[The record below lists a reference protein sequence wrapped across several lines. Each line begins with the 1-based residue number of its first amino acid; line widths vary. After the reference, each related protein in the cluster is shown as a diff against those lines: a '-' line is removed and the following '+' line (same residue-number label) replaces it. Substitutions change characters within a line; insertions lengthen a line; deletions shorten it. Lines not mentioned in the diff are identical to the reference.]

1 MILLDAIYI
10 NNGGGKVLL
19 DICVRE
25 IRSRN
30 MPVFLLLDK
39 RVEGLYPEIDP
50 NSRLFIKASLVKRHL
65 FYLKNKHRFS
75 AVLSFSN
82 IPPTIKLDCKV
93 FTYFHNVLFID
104 PENGDKIKSRVIGFI
119 KSSIIKLISMNT
131 DYWIVQS
138 SIVKEKLSFRW
149 QIDLK
154 KICVF
159 PIFEDAKMPGKV
171 KCHRNIVELPARLNF
186 LYVSDGHAH
195 KNHLKLVEAF
205 AKYNQDFPL
214 DSLTLT
220 VNFDFIFLCSV
231 INAFRETG
239 VNIVNKGFLSR
250 DLVYKEYENADI
262 FLYPSLKESFG
273 LGLIEAAQY
282 GLPVISADL
291 AYVKE
296 VIIPSVVFDPYS
308 VDDIYKKI
316 LHARSYIDKPAKLLV
331 QNKLP
336 DLLDLLISKIK
347 GNVVNSIS
355 KN

>member
-19 DICVRE
+19 DICIKE
-25 IRSRN
+25 ITSRN
-30 MPVFLLLDK
+30 IPVFFLLDK

-50 NSRLFIKASLVKRHL
+50 SSRLFLKASLVRRHL

-75 AVLSFSN
+75 AVLSFGN
-82 IPPTIKLDCKV
+82 LPPTVKLDCEV

-104 PENGDKIKSRVIGFI
+104 PENGRKIKSRVIGFI
-119 KSSIIKLISMNT
+119 KSSIIRLISMNT

-138 SIVKEKLSFRW
+138 SIVKEKLSLRW

-154 KICVF
+154 NICIF
-159 PIFEDAKMPGKV
+159 PIFEDIKMSGNV
-171 KCHRNIVELPARLNF
+171 KCHQNIVELPARLNF
-186 LYVSDGHAH
+186 VYVSDGHAH

-205 AKYNQDFPL
+205 AKYNQNFPL

-231 INAFRETG
+231 IDAFRETG
-239 VNIVNKGFLSR
+239 VNIVNKGFLPR
-250 DLVYKEYENADI
+250 NQVYKEYENADI

-296 VIIPSVVFDPYS
+296 VIIPSAVFDPYS
-308 VDDIYKKI
+308 VDDIYEK
-316 LHARSYIDKPAKLLV
+316 LLDSRSYIDKPAKVVV

-336 DLLDLLISKIK
+336 DLLDLL
-347 GNVVNSIS
+347 VS
-355 KN
+355 KNKFNAVKSY